1 MPSSHRLA
9 APALA
14 VAAATWGVLWYPYR
28 LLQEAGLSGSA
39 ASVVTYLVCLP
50 LLFALLPRPA
60 RPSVSGER
68 AWLLALALTVGWTN
82 LSYVLAVIE
91 GEVVRVMLLF
101 YLAPLW
107 TVPCARL
114 ILGERAG
121 RGAWAVI
128 LLALGGAWVMLVGE
142 GGWPL
147 PHNRAEW
154 LGLTSGMGFALT
166 NVLSRRLRDTSVVQ
180 RSLWAYAGVVVL
192 AALYAGFEGTSAA
205 NVIVLS
211 GVNWG
216 LIALTSALLLLATFT
231 VQYGLAHVPANRAVV
246 ILLSEL
252 FVAAATSRWLA
263 GETMDFNEWAGGAMI
278 VAATLLSV
286 RMERHA

>member
-50 LLFALLPRPA
+50 LLFALLRHRAAP
-60 RPSVSGER
+60 GEQG
-68 AWLLALALTVGWTN
+68 WLLALALTVGWTN

-114 ILGERAG
+114 ILDERAG
-121 RGAWAVI
+121 RGTWAVI
-128 LLALGGAWVMLVGE
+128 LLALGGAWVMLAGE

-192 AALYAGFEGTSAA
+192 ATLYAGFEGTSVA
-205 NVIVLS
+205 NVVVLS

-263 GETMDFNEWAGGAMI
+263 GETMDFNEWVGGTMI